1 MVFHWQLVRAVVVA
15 TCALVAAPA
24 IALEVRVEHDE
35 SFDFT
40 AVGTFGWLDDTAIP
54 GRALPEN
61 AALIREEV
69 SRALTKRGLRRQDD
83 DPDLRL
89 VYYVGLQEH
98 VPLAPPGEA
107 TPDAPAGTY
116 EEGTLILEFFGRDGE
131 RPVWRAAAEDP
142 LDRDRLRRQ
151 IRKVV
156 SRMLKQFPPS

>member
-1 MVFHWQLVRAVVVA
+1 MSVRWQILRAAVVAACIPV
-15 TCALVAAPA
+15 VAPA
-24 IALEVRVEHDE
+24 RALEIRVRHDE
-35 SFDFT
+35 SFDF
-40 AVGTFGWLDDTAIP
+40 ASVETFGWPDDTGIP
-54 GRALPEN
+54 GRARFPEN

-69 SRALTKRGLRRQDD
+69 SRVLTKRGLRRDDD

-107 TPDAPAGTY
+107 AAPAGTF
-116 EEGTLILEFFGRDGE
+116 EEGTLILEFFARDGE

-142 LDRDRLRRQ
+142 LDRARLRRQ

-156 SRMLKQFPPS
+156 ARMLKQFPPS